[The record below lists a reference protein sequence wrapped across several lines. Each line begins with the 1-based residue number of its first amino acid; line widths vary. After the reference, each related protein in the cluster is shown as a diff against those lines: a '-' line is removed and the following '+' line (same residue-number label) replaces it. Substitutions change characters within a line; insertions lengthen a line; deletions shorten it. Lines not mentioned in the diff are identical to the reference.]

1 MGSET
6 KHSAKVKIVTRESPP
21 SAKEHMRP
29 TKTQILVPPTQ
40 SLPNGKKPNFGKST
54 KQRREPRE
62 RTSKTGHEDDKA
74 TMVTVNIDAFLH
86 DKAPKKKSCKY
97 KKKKT
102 RQYQDR
108 AAASIDSKPHVA
120 GHTAFAGASFTTD
133 IPHEAA
139 LPKPSFV

>member
-86 DKAPKKKSCKY
+86 DKAPKKNRAN
-97 KKKKT
+97 T
-102 RQYQDR
+102 RRRKRDSTR
-108 AAASIDSKPHVA
+108 IGRRRRSIRNR
-120 GHTAFAGASFTTD
+120 T
-133 IPHEAA
+133 
-139 LPKPSFV
+139 

>member
-1 MGSET
+1 MGPDT
-6 KHSAKVKIVTRESPP
+6 KNSATAKILTGESPP

-29 TKTQILVPPTQ
+29 TKPQVLVPPAQ
-40 SLPNGKKPNFGKST
+40 SLPNGEKPNFGKST

-62 RTSKTGHEDDKA
+62 RTSKTRHGDDKA
-74 TMVTVNIDAFLH
+74 TMVTVNIDAFLY

-97 KKKKT
+97 KKKKS
-102 RQYQDR
+102 RQYQDT
-108 AAASIDSKPHVA
+108 AAPIDSKPHAA